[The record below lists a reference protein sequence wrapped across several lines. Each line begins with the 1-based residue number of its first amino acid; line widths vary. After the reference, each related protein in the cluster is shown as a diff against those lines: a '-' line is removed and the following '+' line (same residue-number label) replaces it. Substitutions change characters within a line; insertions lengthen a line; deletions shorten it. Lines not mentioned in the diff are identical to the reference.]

1 MSISFVTPWTVTFQL
16 LCPWDFPDKDTEV
29 VCHFLFQGIFPT
41 QRINPRLLHHLRW
54 QTDSLPLSHQEALK
68 RIIYNKV
75 YVLKKKKK
83 QVPPSSLSKNYF
95 SARSQK
101 QVWNFLQIGWSTNT
115 HTTTTH
121 PKKTP
126 QLRSKTRVSSSASF
140 QVQEDSFGTNKSD
153 SKYHLQRKD

>member
-16 LCPWDFPDKDTEV
+16 LCPWDFPDKDTGV
-29 VCHFLFQGIFPT
+29 VCHLLFQGIFPT

-54 QTDSLPLSHQEALK
+54 QADSLPLSHQEALK

-75 YVLKKKKK
+75 YVFKKTS
-83 QVPPSSLSKNYF
+83 VSFFSKNYF

-115 HTTTTH
+115 HTITTH
-121 PKKTP
+121 PKKP
-126 QLRSKTRVSSSASF
+126 HNYVLKHECLNQHHFKSKRILWAPTTVTANIIYR
-140 QVQEDSFGTNKSD
+140 
-153 SKYHLQRKD
+153 